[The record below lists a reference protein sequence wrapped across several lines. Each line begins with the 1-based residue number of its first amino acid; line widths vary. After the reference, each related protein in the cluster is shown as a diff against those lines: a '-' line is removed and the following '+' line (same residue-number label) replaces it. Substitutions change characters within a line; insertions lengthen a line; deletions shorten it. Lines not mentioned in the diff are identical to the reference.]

1 MENNQYSADIV
12 INVGKKTKQKK
23 NKKYM
28 FIHIINA
35 ICCWAVCTFLLVMNF
50 HSIVAFI
57 EGPTVKGAVMNIILL
72 GFSVVNIY
80 LYIIMTTA
88 IHKILIEKGDKNE

>member
-12 INVGKKTKQKK
+12 IDTAKKTKKKK

-28 FIHIINA
+28 LIHIVNA
-35 ICCWAVCTFLLVMNF
+35 VCCWIVCTFILLMNF
-50 HSIVAFI
+50 YSIASFIKNPSLKGVA
-57 EGPTVKGAVMNIILL
+57 MNIILL

-88 IHKILIEKGDKNE
+88 IHKIIIEKGDNNE